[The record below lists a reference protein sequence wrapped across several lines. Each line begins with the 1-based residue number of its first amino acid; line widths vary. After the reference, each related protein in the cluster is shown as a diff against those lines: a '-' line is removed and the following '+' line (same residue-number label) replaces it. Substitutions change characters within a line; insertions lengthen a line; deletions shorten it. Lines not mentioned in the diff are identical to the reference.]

1 MYIVVIGAGTLG
13 FYLVKTLLEEGH
25 DAVVIDKSGDTC
37 KEIANKTGVLAI
49 RGDATEPEVLE
60 RAGIAEADA
69 LVAATGND
77 EANIIIALVAKSLG
91 LKKAI
96 VRLGRTHYEE
106 EVLAKM
112 GIDMVF
118 YPEATA
124 AEFIEEII
132 TKPAVADLAFLSR
145 GNAEILEIEIKGN
158 SPWRNKR
165 INEIKMIEGSGI
177 IALYYDNELIIPKQD
192 TRLKIGNTVLVISKK
207 ELVDK
212 VLKKAKVKK

>member
-1 MYIVVIGAGTLG
+1 MYIIVVGAGTLG
-13 FYLVKTLLEEGH
+13 FYLVKTLLNEGH
-25 DAVVIDKSGDTC
+25 DAVAIDLSGDKC

-60 RAGIAEADA
+60 KAGVVEADA
-69 LVAATGND
+69 LVAVTGND
-77 EANIIIALVAKSLG
+77 ETNIIIALVAKSLG
-91 LKKAI
+91 LKKSI

-106 EVLAKM
+106 DVLAKM

-132 TKPAVADLAFLSR
+132 TKPSVADLAFLSR
-145 GNAEILEIEIKGN
+145 GNAEILEIEVKAN
-158 SPWRNKR
+158 SPWRNKK
-165 INEIKMIEGSGI
+165 ISEIKMIEGTGI
-177 IALYYDNELIIPKQD
+177 IAISYDKELVIPKPD
-192 TRLKIGNTVLVISKK
+192 TKIKIGDKVLVISRK

-212 VLKKAKVKK
+212 VLKNAKVKR